1 MPMPL
6 TPSNPMTALVNLNL
20 DRVAL
25 CNQGANSRAHI
36 LLTKRKET
44 KNMTVEELL
53 KAMTPEQAK
62 VITDHLASIT
72 KAKDESIAQLTG
84 EVTTLK
90 STVTSLTEQ
99 VEKSKPAVPQPA
111 ATPSAEEVLKSAS
124 PEIKSLFEGMQNT
137 MNTLVAAQEE
147 NLAKSRF
154 EAVKALPVEE
164 ATLKGVLKSASP
176 AVFEVLKAA
185 AAAVTATT
193 KAVGTNVDG
202 EMPGATTGAYATL
215 EKSAKEIQKSNA
227 GLTYEQAFT
236 KACEADPAAYT
247 KYCRGEE

>member
-1 MPMPL
+1 
-6 TPSNPMTALVNLNL
+6 MTALVNLNL
-20 DRVAL
+20 DAVAL

-44 KNMTVEELL
+44 KNMTIEELL

-62 VITDHLASIT
+62 VVTDHLAGIT
-72 KAKDESIAQLTG
+72 KAKDESITQLTG

-90 STVTSLTEQ
+90 STVTDLTGK
-99 VEKSKPAVPQPA
+99 VETLGKSKPTVPQPA
-111 ATPSAEEVLKSAS
+111 AAPSTEEVLKSAS
-124 PEIKSLFEGMQNT
+124 PEIKALFEGMQST

-164 ATLKGVLKSASP
+164 ATLKSVLKSASP
-176 AVFEVLKAA
+176 AVFDVLKAA

-193 KAVGTNVDG
+193 KATGTSIDG
-202 EMPGATTGAYATL
+202 EMPGIGNTAYTSL
-215 EKSAKEIQKSNA
+215 DKSAKEIQKSTA

-236 KACEADPAAYT
+236 KACEADPAAYA